1 MHIACG
7 RAHQKGDDRRHLGRL
22 GSAAHGRHEL
32 GNGFAIARILQTR
45 LQQGSLGRAG
55 GDGVQA
61 HAGLAPGG
69 SAFAH
74 SHRQGILAARIGQIA
89 ALLSRLFDNG
99 AGLGFLASLQCR
111 CQWVLVK
118 SQMRGSHGRDDD
130 GCGLPAL
137 FQQRQKSIHQLGR
150 AKIIDRNH
158 IAEHLG
164 LRSQAGAQHQA
175 VHALAALRQYIGNRL
190 LSTFGRREIGN
201 HFRIAYIDAY
211 DLVAGRFQDLARSGT
226 NAGGAAAHHDD
237 GHVLFPFVWVV
248 MAHI

>member
-1 MHIACG
+1 M
-7 RAHQKGDDRRHLGRL
+7 
-22 GSAAHGRHEL
+22 
-32 GNGFAIARILQTR
+32 
-45 LQQGSLGRAG
+45 
-55 GDGVQA
+55 
-61 HAGLAPGG
+61 
-69 SAFAH
+69 
-74 SHRQGILAARIGQIA
+74 
-89 ALLSRLFDNG
+89 FDNG
-99 AGLGFLASLQCR
+99 AGLGFLAGLQCR

-130 GCGLPAL
+130 GCGLQAL
-137 FQQRQKSIHQLGR
+137 FQQRQKSIHQLCR

-158 IAEHLG
+158 IAEHPG

-201 HFRIAYIDAY
+201 DFRIAYIDAY
-211 DLVAGRFQDLARSGT
+211 DLVTGRFQDLARSGT

-248 MAHI
+248 MAHIKAHHEKSDYMQTDDVIPLGRIYRGSSYTGARFAREEIQPCTPISSSPSPSAISP